1 MFGFI
6 SDFFTNRDP
15 KPVPQQAQSN
25 KTSAG
30 TINYDPNLI
39 AALEADHSMLVEL
52 YGKMWDEGFEK
63 KNFVKLSRILAEFK
77 SLFQGHLLKENVR
90 FYVYLEQSLG
100 ADKHTLA
107 VVKEFRSDMNDIAN
121 AVIGFCKRYSKV
133 QFTPAVEFQ
142 FKKDYTAIGEA
153 LTRRVQSEERDLY
166 SLYQAWPK
174 IVKFFGSVNQQ

>member
-6 SDFFTNRDP
+6 SDFFSGRDSSQKEAP
-15 KPVPQQAQSN
+15 KLAEAP
-25 KTSAG
+25 KAG
-30 TINYDPNLI
+30 ANTIAYDPNLI
-39 AALEADHSMLVEL
+39 ASLEADHSRLVEL

-63 KNFVKLSRILAEFK
+63 KNFVKLARILGEFK

-100 ADKHTLA
+100 NDKHTLA

-121 AVIGFCKRYSKV
+121 AVIGFCKRYGKS
-133 QFTPAVEFQ
+133 QFTPAMELQ

-166 SLYQAWPK
+166 SLYQA
-174 IVKFFGSVNQQ
+174 

>member
-6 SDFFTNRDP
+6 SDFFSGRDKNAPAPSLAEAP
-15 KPVPQQAQSN
+15 KPGA
-25 KTSAG
+25 T
-30 TINYDPNLI
+30 TIAYDPNLI
-39 AALEADHSMLVEL
+39 AALEADHSKLVEL

-63 KNFVKLSRILAEFK
+63 KNYVKLARILSEFK

-100 ADKHTLA
+100 KDKHTLA

-121 AVIGFCKRYSKV
+121 AVIGFCKRYSKGS
-133 QFTPAVEFQ
+133 FTPAMEAQ
-142 FKKDYTAIGEA
+142 FKKDYTAVGEA

-166 SLYQAWPK
+166 SLYQP
-174 IVKFFGSVNQQ
+174 S

>member
-6 SDFFTNRDP
+6 SDFFSGRDNQKEAP
-15 KPVPQQAQSN
+15 KLAEAP
-25 KTSAG
+25 KAG
-30 TINYDPNLI
+30 ANSIAYDPNLI
-39 AALEADHSMLVEL
+39 AALEADHSKLVEL

-63 KNFVKLSRILAEFK
+63 KNYVKLSRILGEFK

-100 ADKHTLA
+100 NDKHTLA

-121 AVIGFCKRYSKV
+121 AVIGFCKRYGKP
-133 QFTPAVEFQ
+133 QFTPAMELQ

-166 SLYQAWPK
+166 SLYQA
-174 IVKFFGSVNQQ
+174 

>member
-6 SDFFTNRDP
+6 SDFFSGRDNNQKEAP
-15 KPVPQQAQSN
+15 KLAEAP
-25 KTSAG
+25 KAG
-30 TINYDPNLI
+30 ANTIAYDPNLI
-39 AALEADHSMLVEL
+39 AALEADHSKLVEL

-63 KNFVKLSRILAEFK
+63 KNYVKLTRILGEFK

-100 ADKHTLA
+100 NDKHTLA

-121 AVIGFCKRYSKV
+121 AVIGFCKRYGKG
-133 QFTPAVEFQ
+133 QFTPAMELQ

-166 SLYQAWPK
+166 SLYQA
-174 IVKFFGSVNQQ
+174 

>member
-6 SDFFTNRDP
+6 SDFFSGRSSAPQEAPKLAEAP
-15 KPVPQQAQSN
+15 KPGT
-25 KTSAG
+25 TS
-30 TINYDPNLI
+30 IPYDPNLI
-39 AALEADHSMLVEL
+39 AALEADHSKLVEL
-52 YGKMWDEGFEK
+52 YGKMWDEGFDK
-63 KNFVKLSRILAEFK
+63 KNYVKLSRILGEFK

-100 ADKHTLA
+100 GDKHTLA

-121 AVIGFCKRYSKV
+121 AVIGFCKRYGKG
-133 QFTPAVEFQ
+133 QFTAAMELQ

-166 SLYQAWPK
+166 SLYQA
-174 IVKFFGSVNQQ
+174 

>member
-6 SDFFTNRDP
+6 SDFFSGRDNQKEVP
-15 KPVPQQAQSN
+15 KLAEAP
-25 KTSAG
+25 KAG
-30 TINYDPNLI
+30 ANSIAYDPNLI
-39 AALEADHSMLVEL
+39 AALEADHSKLVEL

-63 KNFVKLSRILAEFK
+63 KNYVKLARILGEFK

-100 ADKHTLA
+100 NDKHTLA

-121 AVIGFCKRYSKV
+121 AVIGFCKRYGKP
-133 QFTPAVEFQ
+133 QFTPAMELQ

-166 SLYQAWPK
+166 SLYQA
-174 IVKFFGSVNQQ
+174 